1 MTEPPES
8 RDPVRRVPV
17 RRVGRPPPGHRNG
30 DDAARDTVVVEH
42 RVQLVLN
49 SRPLVWINC
58 LPVGLEALAVG
69 FLVSEGLLDGAGAVD
84 GVTVA
89 PDLARVEVRGRVDVD
104 RLSAFRERLSITS
117 GCGGGASG
125 ADEALPPAGSDA
137 TFRPDDLADRMA
149 EMAAASRLFR
159 DTGGV
164 HLAAV
169 TDGSGLSAVAE
180 DVGRA
185 AAVDKTIGR
194 CLLQRVPLGER
205 AILTTGRASADIVA
219 KAARAGAAVLV
230 SRGATTSR
238 AVALAR
244 GAEVTVVGFARRNR
258 MNVYTAAWRLGLAPK
273 SEEA

>member
-1 MTEPPES
+1 MTESPDS

-42 RVQLVLN
+42 RLQIILN
-49 SRPLVWINC
+49 GRPLVWINC
-58 LPVGLEALAVG
+58 LPVGLEPLAVG
-69 FLVSEGLLDGAGAVD
+69 FLVSEGLLDGAGAISD
-84 GVTVA
+84 LAVA
-89 PDLARVEVRGRVDVD
+89 PDLARVDVRGRVDPD
-104 RLSAFRERLSITS
+104 RLVTFRERLSITS
-117 GCGGGASG
+117 GCGGGASA
-125 ADEALPPAGSDA
+125 ADEALPASESEA
-137 TFRPDDLADRMA
+137 RFRPEDLIGRIT

-164 HLAAV
+164 HLAAA

-185 AAVDKTIGR
+185 AAVDKTIGL
-194 CLLQRVPLGER
+194 CLRQGAPLGER

-219 KAARAGAAVLV
+219 KAARAGLPVVV

-244 GAEVTVVGFARRNR
+244 SAEVTVAGFARRGR
-258 MNVYTAAWRLGLAPK
+258 MNVYTAAWRLGLA
-273 SEEA
+273 AGGD